1 MEFSVQDVVLIVVV
15 VVVGGAEEFNFSHK
29 AERRTNCS

>member
-1 MEFSVQDVVLIVVV
+1 MEFSVQDVVLIVV